1 MTLFR
6 LALRNLLGAGTRTW
20 LNVTVLSFA
29 FVAII
34 YVQGLL
40 QGTWRQAQDAVI
52 RSECAGGQYWQT
64 AYDPFDPV
72 SLTDAHAPLP
82 AQLADMARQG
92 KAVPVLV
99 TQGSIYPA
107 DRVRPVLLK
116 GIDPGQKL
124 LDMPTAYL
132 AGDTRQGTRSRTE
145 AVRVMSPSDSG
156 HVPVMDEIP
165 ALIGGQMAQ
174 STGLKT
180 GDLVTVEWRD
190 AHGTF
195 DARQLH
201 IVQVMNTIVQEID
214 VGQVWLPLT
223 QLQQMTAMEGEATL
237 VTVARDAKSPP
248 AIPGWTFRSP
258 GYLLKDMRAVIQSKS
273 ASSSIMFVVLMLLA
287 MLAIF
292 DTQVL
297 SIFRR
302 RREMG
307 TLMAL
312 GMTRGG
318 VIRLFTIEGAM
329 HGVLAALVA
338 ALYGI
343 PLLVWTART
352 GFAMPTATQSMGF
365 NVGSRIFPAY
375 GAGLVLGTTILVL
388 VVTTIVSYMP
398 TRRIAKLKPTDA
410 LRGKWT

>member
-1 MTLFR
+1 MTTLR

-72 SLTDAHAPLP
+72 SLTDAHAPVP

-107 DRVRPVLLK
+107 GRERPVLLK
-116 GIDPGQKL
+116 GIDPDQKL
-124 LDMPTAYL
+124 LDLPTKSL
-132 AGDTRQGTRSRTE
+132 AAADGE
-145 AVRVMSPSDSG
+145 L
-156 HVPVMDEIP
+156 P
-165 ALIGGQMAQ
+165 AFIGGQMAQ

-214 VGQVWLPLT
+214 VGQVWLPLS

-258 GYLLKDMRAVIQSKS
+258 GYLLKDMRALIQSKS
-273 ASSSIMFVVLMLLA
+273 ASSSVMFVILMLLA

-388 VVTTIVSYMP
+388 AVTTIVSYMP

-410 LRGKWT
+410 LRGKWS

>member
-1 MTLFR
+1 MTTLR

-20 LNVTVLSFA
+20 LDAVVLSFS

-40 QGTWRQAQDAVI
+40 EGTWRQAENAVV
-52 RSECAGGQYWQT
+52 RSECAGGQYWLA

-82 AQLADMARQG
+82 APLAEMVRQG
-92 KAVPVLV
+92 KAAPVLI
-99 TQGSIYPA
+99 TQGSIYPE
-107 DRVRPVLLK
+107 DRERPVLLK
-116 GIDPGQKL
+116 GIDPDQKL
-124 LDMPTAYL
+124 LDLPTQSL
-132 AGDTRQGTRSRTE
+132 AGGNGE
-145 AVRVMSPSDSG
+145 
-156 HVPVMDEIP
+156 VP
-165 ALIGGQMAQ
+165 AFIGSQMAR
-174 STGLKT
+174 STGLKV
-180 GDLVTVEWRD
+180 GDNVTVEWRD

-195 DARQLH
+195 DARRIH
-201 IVQVMNTIVQEID
+201 ITQIMNTIVPEID
-214 VGQVWLPLT
+214 VGQVWLPLA
-223 QLQQMTAMEGEATL
+223 QLRQMNAMDGEATI
-237 VTVARDAKSPP
+237 VVVARDTKSFPE
-248 AIPGWTFRSP
+248 IPGWTFRGP
-258 GYLLKDMRAVIQSKS
+258 DYLLKDMRELIKFKS
-273 ASSSIMFVVLMLLA
+273 MSSSVLYVILMLLA

-297 SIFRR
+297 STFRR

-318 VIRLFTIEGAM
+318 VIRLFTVEGAL

-352 GFAMPTATQSMGF
+352 GFAMPAATQSMGF
-365 NVGSRIFPAY
+365 TVAARILPEY
-375 GAGLVLGTTILVL
+375 GAGLVIGTTLLVL
-388 VVTTIVSYMP
+388 VVTTIVSFMP

-410 LRGKWT
+410 LRGKWS

>member
-1 MTLFR
+1 VTNFR

-64 AYDPFDPV
+64 DYDPFDPV
-72 SLTDAHAPLP
+72 SLTDAHAPVP
-82 AQLADMARQG
+82 PVLADMARQG

-107 DRVRPVLLK
+107 GRVRPVLLK
-116 GIDPGQKL
+116 GIDPDQKL
-124 LDMPTAYL
+124 LDLPTRSL
-132 AGDTRQGTRSRTE
+132 AGADGE
-145 AVRVMSPSDSG
+145 L
-156 HVPVMDEIP
+156 P
-165 ALIGGQMAQ
+165 AFIGGQMAQ

-214 VGQVWLPLT
+214 VGQVWLPLA

-237 VTVARDAKSPP
+237 VTVSRDTKSPA

-273 ASSSIMFVVLMLLA
+273 ASSSIMFVILMLLA

-352 GFAMPTATQSMGF
+352 GFAMPSATQSMGF

-398 TRRIAKLKPTDA
+398 TRRISKLKPTDA